1 MGGTGSARKRWV
13 RQAIRQTMQDSIDKV
28 HTIGQHVNRRNRMKR
43 NIWLAA
49 GIAGMLLGQPP
60 VDARAEVNVQISAG
74 NRPAFVMD
82 RRPNFIDL
90 KNLGFSVS
98 IGGPYDIIFYG
109 NRYYLYQGNRWYRSS
124 SYRGP
129 WVVIRTNRIPL
140 QIRKHR
146 WDDIRRYRDVEYGRR
161 DNRFDWYYRDQN
173 NRDNRNDQRN
183 DNYRDNR
190 NDQRND
196 NNRDNRN
203 DRNRTDNDGRRNDGG
218 KKN

>member
-1 MGGTGSARKRWV
+1 
-13 RQAIRQTMQDSIDKV
+13 
-28 HTIGQHVNRRNRMKR
+28 MKK

-60 VDARAEVNVQISAG
+60 VDAQAEVNVQISSG
-74 NRPAFVMD
+74 NRPAFVME

-90 KNLGFSVS
+90 RDLGFSVS
-98 IGGPYDIIFYG
+98 IGSPYDIIFYG
-109 NRYYLYQGNRWYRSS
+109 NRYYLYQNNRWYRSS

-129 WVVIRTNRIPL
+129 WIVIRNNRIPV
-140 QIRKHR
+140 QIRRHR

-173 NRDNRNDQRN
+173 NRDNN
-183 DNYRDNR
+183 RDNR
-190 NDQRND
+190 NDQWND

-203 DRNRTDNDGRRNDGG
+203 DQHNDNNRDNRNNDRNRNDNDGRRNDGG

>member
-1 MGGTGSARKRWV
+1 
-13 RQAIRQTMQDSIDKV
+13 
-28 HTIGQHVNRRNRMKR
+28 MKK

-49 GIAGMLLGQPP
+49 GIVGMFMGQPP
-60 VDARAEVNVQISAG
+60 ADARAEVSVQISAG
-74 NRPAFVMD
+74 NRPAFVME

-98 IGGPYDIIFYG
+98 VGSPYDIVYYG
-109 NRYYLYQGNRWYRSS
+109 NRYYLYQSNRWYRSS

-129 WVVIRTNRIPL
+129 WIVIRNNRIPL

-146 WDDIRRYRDVEYGRR
+146 WDDIRRYRDVEYGKR

-173 NRDNRNDQRN
+173 NRDNRNNRN
-183 DNYRDNR
+183 DQWNDNNRNNR

-203 DRNRTDNDGRRNDGG
+203 DQRNDNNRDSRNDRNGNDNDDRRNDGG
-218 KKN
+218 KRN